1 MSPIMTESRFHSI
14 ADIISFA
21 IEREI
26 EAAAG
31 YARMAGLAKTP
42 GLRELLLFLRQEEE
56 SHRRLLEGLT
66 EDAIRGLAPSFVPD
80 LHLVDHLADEKLSGD
95 MSLQELLIFAARKE
109 SRAVELYE
117 SLARLAEASGHDRIF
132 RFLAGQ
138 ERNHKLKLEAEYEK
152 QLLRED

>member
-1 MSPIMTESRFHSI
+1 MTENRFRSI

-31 YARMAGLAKTP
+31 YARIASLARTP
-42 GLRELLLFLRQEEE
+42 GLRELCLSLRQEEE

-66 EDAIRGLAPSFVPD
+66 KVAIAKLAPSYVPD
-80 LHLVDHLADEKLSGD
+80 LHIVDNLADEKLSDD

-109 SRAVELYE
+109 GRAVELYE
-117 SLARLAEASGHDRIF
+117 SLARMAEASGQERIF

-138 ERNHKLKLEAEYEK
+138 ERDHKLKLEAEYEK
-152 QLLRED
+152 QILPEN